1 MALNLPPAYITGMK
15 PTYNKLQIIM
25 TTHDDL
31 AQAEQLARLLVDSR
45 SAACVNL
52 LPNVV
57 SVFRWEGETQSET
70 EIMMLIKTTLENT
83 ADVQAIIEAHHSYD
97 VPEIVRLSGEVLHE
111 PYMQWIR
118 DCLAL

>member
-1 MALNLPPAYITGMK
+1 MK
-15 PTYNKLQIIM
+15 PSNNKLQIIM
-25 TTHDDL
+25 TTHDDM

-57 SVFRWEGETQSET
+57 SVFKWEGETRSEA
-70 EIMMLIKTTLENT
+70 EIMMLIKTTYENI

-97 VPEIVRLSGEVLHE
+97 VPEIVRLSGEVLHK

-118 DCLAL
+118 DCLAI

>member
-1 MALNLPPAYITGMK
+1 MPPVYISGMK
-15 PTYNKLQIIM
+15 PAHNKLQIIM

-70 EIMMLIKTTLENT
+70 EIMMLIKTTFENT

>member
-1 MALNLPPAYITGMK
+1 MPPAYISGMK
-15 PTYNKLQIIM
+15 PAHNKLQIIM

-31 AQAEQLARLLVDSR
+31 AQAEHLARLLVDSR

-70 EIMMLIKTTLENT
+70 EIMMLIKTTFENT
-83 ADVQAIIEAHHSYD
+83 SDVQAIIEAHHSYD

-111 PYMQWIR
+111 PYMKWIR